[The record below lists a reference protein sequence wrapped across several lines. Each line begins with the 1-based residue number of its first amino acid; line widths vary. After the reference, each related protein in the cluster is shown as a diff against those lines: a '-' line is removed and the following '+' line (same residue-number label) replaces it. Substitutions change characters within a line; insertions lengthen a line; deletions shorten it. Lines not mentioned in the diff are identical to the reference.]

1 MSSPTD
7 SAPIGA
13 NLPEPKTPRAQ
24 ATKPN
29 TAALFR
35 KNLLN
40 MAAWYKAKDN
50 GPTVGLHVSVE
61 IVLRDVAAAFEAA
74 NAGKEWQPP
83 T

>member
-1 MSSPTD
+1 MTTPND
-7 SAPIGA
+7 PAPIGA
-13 NLPEPKTPRAQ
+13 NLPEAKTPRAQ
-24 ATKPN
+24 AAKP
-29 TAALFR
+29 TVAGLFR

-40 MAAWYKAKDN
+40 MAAWYRAKDN